1 MYKSHLSY
9 PQISLT
15 AMSTKRLD
23 YIDIAKGIGIL
34 FVICSHSRCSGLMW
48 FGWEFCIP
56 VFFVLSGYTY
66 RYKDISL
73 GEMIKTKAHRLLI
86 PFFFTNFVFIA
97 ILAILRKLSLS
108 HLLGPIYSRFCIYP
122 EGHPLYIELYHRWC
136 APTWFLTALFISYI
150 WIYFTKGEKRK
161 EIICIPMFLIITYL
175 FLPLP
180 ILLPWS
186 IDTSFYF
193 AAFILI
199 GKTIREYD
207 IIHKG
212 WWLMALFA
220 VIYYFI
226 MLHDGDINHSLRIL
240 GNDPSF
246 TFIASV
252 LGSILIIWISSLT
265 EKTLLCKPLSNLG
278 KNSLLI
284 FCFHYPFISAFNQ
297 LIERHYS
304 VYDSLSFYI
313 AGLCSIII
321 TAYICYYLSL
331 MTSKLLPF
339 LR

>member
-1 MYKSHLSY
+1 MEK
-9 PQISLT
+9 
-15 AMSTKRLD
+15 KRLD

-66 RYKDISL
+66 RFKDISFVNY
-73 GEMIKTKAHRLLI
+73 IKAKAHRLLI
-86 PFFFTNFVFIA
+86 PFAFTNVVLIA
-97 ILAILRKLSLS
+97 ILALIGKLSPY

-122 EGHPLYIELYHRWC
+122 KDHPDYVELYHRWC
-136 APTWFLTALFISYI
+136 APTWFLTALFSAYL
-150 WIYFTKGEKRK
+150 WIYFTKGEKRR
-161 EIICIPMFLIITYL
+161 EVLCIPLFLILTYF

-193 AAFILI
+193 AAFILA
-199 GKTIREYD
+199 GKIIHEYD

-212 WWLMALFA
+212 WWLMIVFA

-226 MLHDGDINHSLRIL
+226 MIYDGDINHSLRIL
-240 GNDPSF
+240 GYDPSF

-252 LGSILIIWISSLT
+252 LGSILIIWISSLI
-265 EKTLLCKPLSNLG
+265 EKTQLNKPLSALG
-278 KNSLLI
+278 RNSLLV
-284 FCFHYPFISAFNQ
+284 FCFHYPFISVFNQ
-297 LIERHYS
+297 ILEHS
-304 VYDSLSFYI
+304 FTVYDSPQFYF
-313 AGLCSIII
+313 AGLFSIIVS
-321 TAYICYYLSL
+321 AFICYYLSL
-331 MTSKLLPF
+331 LLNEFVPF